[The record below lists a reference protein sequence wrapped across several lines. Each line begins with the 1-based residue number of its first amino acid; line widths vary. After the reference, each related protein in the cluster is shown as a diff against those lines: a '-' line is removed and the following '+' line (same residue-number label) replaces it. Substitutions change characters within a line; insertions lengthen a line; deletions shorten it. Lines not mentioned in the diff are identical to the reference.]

1 MQKIVKKNTFNK
13 AKENGVK
20 IKLPLVCIFAMNLA
34 KNWHT

>member
-1 MQKIVKKNTFNK
+1 METILEKNTFNK

-34 KNWHT
+34 KN